1 MSPQEAR
8 KATKR
13 ATCPYCAKRVALTS
27 TGKLHAHLD
36 PETHKRCARS
46 GGRPN

>member
-1 MSPQEAR
+1 MA
-8 KATKR
+8 KHGK

-27 TGKLHAHLD
+27 TGKLHTHND
-36 PETHKRCARS
+36 PATKVRCVRS

>member
-1 MSPQEAR
+1 MTVKVR
-8 KATKR
+8 
-13 ATCPYCAKRVALTS
+13 CPYCAKRVALTS

-36 PETHKRCARS
+36 PETKNRCGRS